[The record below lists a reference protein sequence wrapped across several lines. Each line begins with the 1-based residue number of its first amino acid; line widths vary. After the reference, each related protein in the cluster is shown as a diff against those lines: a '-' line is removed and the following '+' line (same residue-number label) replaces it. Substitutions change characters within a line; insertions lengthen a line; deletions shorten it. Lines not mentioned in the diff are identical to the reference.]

1 MERDRGIR
9 RVEEA
14 LRRLREVVGTTLGP
28 TAPGGRL
35 HGRRPQRGFFPAR
48 GAGRRRD
55 VSKRHG
61 RPFAR
66 PSATEVLV
74 DGSRKRRPERHG
86 A

>member
-1 MERDRGIR
+1 MDRDPGIR

-28 TAPGGRL
+28 AAGESRL
-35 HGRRPQRGFFPAR
+35 HGRRPQRGFFLAR

-61 RPFAR
+61 RPAAR
-66 PSATEVLV
+66 PAAAEVIV

>member
-1 MERDRGIR
+1 MERDRGIH

-28 TAPGGRL
+28 AARGSRL
-35 HGRRPQRGFFPAR
+35 HGRRPERGFFRAR

-55 VSKRHG
+55 VSTRHG

-66 PSATEVLV
+66 PAAAEVLV
-74 DGSRKRRPERHG
+74 DGSRKRR
-86 A
+86 